1 MNMRN
6 GSCGFTLIEIVAV
19 IVIIGTLAAVTLARF
34 AAQDPYDAVILR
46 DQIVAMARAAQQ
58 RSLGHAD
65 VRLVLQPENGILQ
78 LRIEDAA
85 GVLLNTGVPLRALAL
100 GGKVDAVESC
110 AVSGGRAITD
120 SAPFVLEYRLP
131 GDLTRADGQSV
142 LRQAQLC
149 LGDDATLS
157 VCVAAT
163 GFAHAGDCEP

>member
-1 MNMRN
+1 MRN
-6 GSCGFTLIEIVAV
+6 GFRGFTLIELVAV

-65 VRLVLQPENGILQ
+65 VRLILQPQDKMLQ
-78 LRIEDAA
+78 MRIEDAN
-85 GVLLNTGVPLRALAL
+85 GVLQSTEVPLRAMAL
-100 GGKVDAVESC
+100 GGKVNAVDSC

-120 SAPFVLEYRLP
+120 SAPFTLEYRLP
-131 GDLTRADGQSV
+131 GDLVQADGQSV
-142 LRQAQLC
+142 ATQAHLC
-149 LGDDATLS
+149 LQEDPTLS
-157 VCVAAT
+157 ICIAAT